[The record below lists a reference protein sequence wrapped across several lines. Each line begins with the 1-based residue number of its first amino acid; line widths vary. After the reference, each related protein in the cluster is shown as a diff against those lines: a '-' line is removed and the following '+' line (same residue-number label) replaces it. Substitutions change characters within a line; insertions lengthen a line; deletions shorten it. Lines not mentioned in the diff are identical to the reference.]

1 MKAKIVCIIDRSG
14 SMESIRT
21 DAIGGF
27 NAFLQEQKDFPGE
40 ARLTL
45 VLFNTDYRILHDNAP
60 IANVRPLS
68 MGAFMPIVGT
78 ALYDAVGKSINYAV
92 AQLND
97 MPNEDKP
104 DKVIVVILTDGQEN
118 ASHEFSREKV
128 AEMIKH
134 QQDVYSWEFI
144 FLAANQDAF
153 AVGGALNIK
162 AKNTA
167 NFLATGIGT
176 REAYGKI
183 DNLTKAYR
191 A

>member
-1 MKAKIVCIIDRSG
+1 
-14 SMESIRT
+14 
-21 DAIGGF
+21 
-27 NAFLQEQKDFPGE
+27 
-40 ARLTL
+40 
-45 VLFNTDYRILHDNAP
+45 
-60 IANVRPLS
+60 
-68 MGAFMPIVGT
+68 MPIGGT
-78 ALYDAVGKSINYAV
+78 ALYDAVGKSINYAG

-134 QQDVYSWEFI
+134 QKDVYSWEFI

-162 AKNTA
+162 ALNTA
-167 NFLATGIGT
+167 NFSADEHH
-176 REAYGKI
+176 RENQGCKRI
-183 DNLTKAYR
+183 HDDKSCNDFKQKA
-191 A
+191 AK

>member
-40 ARLTL
+40 ARFTL
-45 VLFNTDYRILHDNAP
+45 ILFNTGYEVLHANEP
-60 IANVRPLS
+60 IANIQPLTAS
-68 MGAFMPIVGT
+68 TYLPIGGT
-78 ALYDAVGKSINYAV
+78 ALYDAVGSAINA
-92 AQLND
+92 AGAELND

-104 DKVIVVILTDGQEN
+104 DKVIVVILTDGKEN

-128 AEMIKH
+128 ASMIKH

-153 AVGGALNIK
+153 AVGWALNIK
-162 AKNTA
+162 ADNTA
-167 NFLATGIGT
+167 NFIASGVGT

-183 DNLTKAYR
+183 DSMTKAYR